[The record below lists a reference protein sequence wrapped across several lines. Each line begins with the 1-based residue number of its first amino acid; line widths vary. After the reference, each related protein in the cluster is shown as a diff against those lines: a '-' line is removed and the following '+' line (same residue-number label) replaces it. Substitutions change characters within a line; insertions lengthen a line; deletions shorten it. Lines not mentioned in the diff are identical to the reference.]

1 MMIYKHLPN
10 ERGFE
15 RIFVG
20 VAANGKEYTISANE
34 LIDDANMIMASHDR
48 LIGDIE
54 ELKAKLY
61 EANARANH
69 FESLVDDNL
78 G

>member
-1 MMIYKHLPN
+1 MIYKHLPN

-54 ELKAKLY
+54 DLKAKRY

-69 FESLVDDNL
+69 FKSLADDNL